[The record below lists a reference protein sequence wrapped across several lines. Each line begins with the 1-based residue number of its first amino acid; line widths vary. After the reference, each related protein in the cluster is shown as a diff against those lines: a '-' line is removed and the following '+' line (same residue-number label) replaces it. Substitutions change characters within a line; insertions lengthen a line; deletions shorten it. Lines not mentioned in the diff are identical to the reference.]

1 MSRKPSFFE
10 RLTGNVRV
18 DDEEIRDEE
27 ETDEENEIGD
37 DLPETD
43 GQLSVD
49 MYQTEKTII
58 IKAMIAGVKIDD
70 LDIDISR
77 EMVVIKGRREEAE
90 GIAHGD
96 YFFQELYWGSFTRTI
111 SLPEE
116 IEVEEADA
124 SEKHGLLTITLPKID
139 KTKKSKLKVKSVS

>member
-18 DDEEIRDEE
+18 NDDEVVDEEIDEVE
-27 ETDEENEIGD
+27 ETQDI
-37 DLPETD
+37 PETD
-43 GQLSVD
+43 GQLSID
-49 MYQTEKTII
+49 MYQNEKTII
-58 IKAMIAGVKIDD
+58 IKAMIAGVKAED

-96 YFFQELYWGSFTRTI
+96 YFFQELYWGSFARTL

-116 IEVEEADA
+116 IEVEEAEA

-139 KTKKSKLKVKSVS
+139 KSKKNKLKVKSV

>member
-18 DDEEIRDEE
+18 NDDEVVDEEIDEVE
-27 ETDEENEIGD
+27 ETQDI
-37 DLPETD
+37 PETD
-43 GQLSVD
+43 GQLSID
-49 MYQTEKTII
+49 MYQNEKTII
-58 IKAMIAGVKIDD
+58 IKAMIAGVKAED

-96 YFFQELYWGSFTRTI
+96 YFFQELYWGSFARTL

-116 IEVEEADA
+116 IEVEEAEA

-139 KTKKSKLKVKSVS
+139 KSKKNKLKVKSI

>member
-10 RLTGNVRV
+10 RLTGNVRINDDEV
-18 DDEEIRDEE
+18 VDEEIDEVE
-27 ETDEENEIGD
+27 ETQDI
-37 DLPETD
+37 PETD
-43 GQLSVD
+43 GQLSID
-49 MYQTEKTII
+49 MYQNEKTII
-58 IKAMIAGVKIDD
+58 IKAMIAGVKAED

-96 YFFQELYWGSFTRTI
+96 YFFQELYWGSFARTL

-116 IEVEEADA
+116 IEVEEAEA

-139 KTKKSKLKVKSVS
+139 KSKKNKLKVKSI

>member
-10 RLTGNVRV
+10 RLTGNVRA
-18 DDEEIRDEE
+18 DDEENIDEE
-27 ETDEENEIGD
+27 EENDEDETNQD
-37 DLPETD
+37 TPETD

-49 MYQTEKTII
+49 MYQTDKTIV
-58 IKAMIAGVKIDD
+58 IKAMIAGVRIDD

-96 YFFQELYWGSFTRTI
+96 YFFQELYWGSFIRTL

-116 IEVEEADA
+116 IEVEEAEA

>member
-10 RLTGNVRV
+10 RLTGNVRINDDEV
-18 DDEEIRDEE
+18 VDEEIDEVE
-27 ETDEENEIGD
+27 ETQDI
-37 DLPETD
+37 PETD
-43 GQLSVD
+43 GQLSID
-49 MYQTEKTII
+49 MYQNEKTII
-58 IKAMIAGVKIDD
+58 IKAMIAGVKAED

-96 YFFQELYWGSFTRTI
+96 YFFQELYWGSFARTL

-116 IEVEEADA
+116 IEVEEAEA

-139 KTKKSKLKVKSVS
+139 KSKKNKLKVKSV